1 MLQNVLS
8 VCLNQSMQSCL
19 VLASVQVTF
28 TCKIPKGLSRIVYDS
43 CKRGSAPLSLGK
55 AYVVKCVTA
64 LSELLLTSFST
75 FFLLVTTDLQHTL
88 WLWVPHSCSGICW
101 DTTAWESFFIF
112 PQIGAQSSSIS
123 SVMIVQPIVQQS
135 LTSVLPSIEN
145 ENFLISPEFICSVK
159 DVCQLWKE
167 YLQSHT
173 RCNWDKLLGFWG
185 PLEERPVEQKRDEH
199 FLNLR

>member
-1 MLQNVLS
+1 MFSFGICPGDIYLQ
-8 VCLNQSMQSCL
+8 
-19 VLASVQVTF
+19 
-28 TCKIPKGLSRIVYDS
+28 DS
-43 CKRGSAPLSLGK
+43 QRPIQNCVWFLQARLCPSLPRESICSQMC
-55 AYVVKCVTA
+55 YC
-64 LSELLLTSFST
+64 SEWVATHKLQY